1 MLPGSGWDWVATR
14 LPKSFFSAGL
24 SSVKIQFVKIR
35 EDANVMGRAVDYI
48 MINIFEPCLN
58 WALSHPIVSVVV
70 VGALI
75 FFACRNYKML

>member
-1 MLPGSGWDWVATR
+1 VSTR
-14 LPKSFFSAGL
+14 IAKTFFSAAL
-24 SSVKIQFVKIR
+24 SSVKIQVVKIR
-35 EDANVMGRAVDYI
+35 EDAKVMGRAVDSI

>member
-1 MLPGSGWDWVATR
+1 
-14 LPKSFFSAGL
+14 
-24 SSVKIQFVKIR
+24 
-35 EDANVMGRAVDYI
+35 MGRAVDSI

-75 FFACRNYKML
+75 YFACRNYRML